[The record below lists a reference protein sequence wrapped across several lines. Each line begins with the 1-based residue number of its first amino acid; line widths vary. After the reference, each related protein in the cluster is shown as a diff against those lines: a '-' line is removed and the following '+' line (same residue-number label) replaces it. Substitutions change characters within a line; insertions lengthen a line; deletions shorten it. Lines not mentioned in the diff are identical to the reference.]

1 MRLQAIADRTA
12 MLVIHYLFNAV
23 INLYTF
29 VIIVSVVMSWL
40 IGFNVINRH
49 NQLVQA
55 IWSTCQALT
64 EPLLRPIRNV
74 LPNMGGIDISP
85 IILIL
90 GVNALQ
96 IGVNNY
102 VLRPLM

>member
-1 MRLQAIADRTA
+1 

-23 INLYTF
+23 INLFSF

-49 NQLVQA
+49 NQLVSA

-64 EPLLRPIRNV
+64 EPLLRPIRNM

-90 GVNALQ
+90 GINALQ

-102 VLRPLM
+102 VLAPLM